1 MASPTQWIWVWVV
14 SWSWTGS
21 QLPVQQEGTG
31 NPGMLQSM
39 GSQRVRHN
47 WVTEL
52 NWYGNKDSFLKTTLL
67 KCFTSLLLWL
77 WPLNYFA
84 VMVQLLRHIQLFL
97 KLHGLSHSSPMD
109 LLGPSVHGILQVRIL
124 EWLPLFFPGD
134 LSNLGMEPEPPALKA
149 DSLPLSHYMGTQL
162 SQREVKITEQ
172 SLDHLSLLCALPRP
186 TKCRQGT

>member
-14 SWSWTGS
+14 SWSWWWTGK
-21 QLPVQQEGTG
+21 
-31 NPGMLQSM
+31 PGMLQSM

-77 WPLNYFA
+77 WPLNYIA
-84 VMVQLLRHIQLFL
+84 VMVQLLRCIQLFL
-97 KLHGLSHSSPMD
+97 KLHGLSYSSPMD

-124 EWLPLFFPGD
+124 EWLPLFFQEISLQPRDGTWA
-134 LSNLGMEPEPPALKA
+134 SCIEGWFFASEPPGN
-149 DSLPLSHYMGTQL
+149 YMGIQL